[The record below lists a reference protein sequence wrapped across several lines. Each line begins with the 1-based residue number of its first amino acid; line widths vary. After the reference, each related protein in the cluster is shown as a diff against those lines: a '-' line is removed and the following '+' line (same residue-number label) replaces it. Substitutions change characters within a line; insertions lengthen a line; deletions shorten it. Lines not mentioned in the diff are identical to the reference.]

1 MPDSWIKKVRLRLRV
16 KGELKPT
23 QMILLSFFLLIA
35 LGTFLLC
42 LPCSTTDGQGLRWVD
57 SLLVATS
64 ASCVTGLTV
73 VDVHNDLT
81 MFGTVT
87 LLGLIQAGG
96 LGIIT
101 LAVLVY
107 HTIGRQLQLRE
118 QDILQESLNQN
129 QRHGLV
135 DMTLRVIKYT
145 LVIEAIFALILTVHF
160 FPEFGL
166 DAIGYGIFHSVS
178 AFCNAGFDLFGN
190 YDSVVKRNTDGLLL
204 LSLASLIALGGIGF
218 PVLAELI
225 HTHSWKKFSLHT
237 KLVLATNT
245 MLLVAG
251 TAVFFMLE
259 ADNNATLGLLSE
271 EDKLINA
278 FFMSVSSRTAG
289 FNSFDLTSTFQGTRE
304 FMVFLMFVGA
314 SPVSTGG
321 GIKTTTFAVII
332 CSIIAVLRDEQD
344 VVVFGRRLTVGVRN
358 RSFAIFTMSTIWLM
372 FAAFLMAISDK
383 DNHPIQNIFFELVSA
398 FGTVGMGLGI
408 TNQWTDF
415 GKCIVSLTMFIG
427 RVGILTLMLSMTRQR
442 KTKIRYPSEKIMI
455 G

>member
-1 MPDSWIKKVRLRLRV
+1 MQGSWIKKIQLRLRV
-16 KGELKPT
+16 RSELKPT

-35 LGTFLLC
+35 LGTLLLC
-42 LPCSTTDGQGLRWVD
+42 LPWSTTDGQGLRWVD

-81 MFGTVT
+81 IFGTVT
-87 LLGLIQAGG
+87 LLGLIQVGG

-101 LAVLVY
+101 LAVFVY

-145 LVIEAIFALILTVHF
+145 LVIETFFAILLTIHL
-160 FPEFGL
+160 FPEFGWE
-166 DAIGYGIFHSVS
+166 AVGYGIFHSVS

-190 YDSVVKRNTDGLLL
+190 YDSVVRRNTDSFLL
-204 LSLASLIALGGIGF
+204 LSLASLIILGGIGF
-218 PVLAELI
+218 SVMAEVI
-225 HTHSWKKFSLHT
+225 HLHSWRRFSLHT

-245 MLLVAG
+245 LLLIAG
-251 TAVFFMLE
+251 TIVFFMLE
-259 ADNNATLGLLSE
+259 ANNNDTMGLLSE

-289 FNSFDLTSTFQGTRE
+289 FNSFDLTATWQGTRE

-332 CSIIAVLRDEQD
+332 CSIMTVLRDEQD
-344 VVVFGRRLTVGVRN
+344 VVVFGRRLTADTRN
-358 RSFAIFTMSTIWLM
+358 RAFAIFTMSIIWLM
-372 FAAFLMAISDK
+372 FAAFLMSLSDK
-383 DNHPIQNIFFELVSA
+383 DTHPIQSIFFELMSA

-415 GKCIVSLTMFIG
+415 GKCVVSLTMFIG
-427 RVGILTLMLSMTRQR
+427 RVGILTLMLSMTKQR

>member
-1 MPDSWIKKVRLRLRV
+1 MQGSWIKKIQLRLRV
-16 KGELKPT
+16 RSELKPT

-35 LGTFLLC
+35 LGTLLLC
-42 LPCSTTDGQGLRWVD
+42 LPWSTTDGQGLRWVD

-81 MFGTVT
+81 IFGTVT
-87 LLGLIQAGG
+87 LLGLIQVGG

-101 LAVLVY
+101 LAVFVY

-145 LVIEAIFALILTVHF
+145 LVIETFFAILLTIHL
-160 FPEFGL
+160 FPEFGWE
-166 DAIGYGIFHSVS
+166 AVGYGIFHSVS

-190 YDSVVKRNTDGLLL
+190 YDSVVRRNTDSFLL
-204 LSLASLIALGGIGF
+204 LSLASLIILGGIGF
-218 PVLAELI
+218 SVMAEVI
-225 HTHSWKKFSLHT
+225 HLHSWRRFSLHT

-245 MLLVAG
+245 LLLIAG
-251 TAVFFMLE
+251 TIVFFMLE
-259 ADNNATLGLLSE
+259 ANNNDTMGLLSE

-289 FNSFDLTSTFQGTRE
+289 FNSFDLTATWQGTRE

-332 CSIIAVLRDEQD
+332 CSIMTVLRDEQD
-344 VVVFGRRLTVGVRN
+344 VVVFGRRLTAGTRN
-358 RSFAIFTMSTIWLM
+358 RAFAIFTMSIIWLM
-372 FAAFLMAISDK
+372 FAAFLMSLSDK
-383 DNHPIQNIFFELVSA
+383 DTHPLQSIFFELMSA

-415 GKCIVSLTMFIG
+415 GKCVVSLTMFIG
-427 RVGILTLMLSMTRQR
+427 RVGILTLMLSMTKQR